1 MLAGAALSF
10 VVTSYM
16 AIPTFAIWGVLFFKD
31 VHIDAHKAF
40 GKYLLK

>member
-1 MLAGAALSF
+1 MLTGAALSF

-16 AIPTFAIWGVLFFKD
+16 AISTFAIWGVLFFKD